1 MAGRRVAAG
10 VGCAAVALTGAGCLG
25 ATTKTVTDTRTQSIT
40 ITKTVTKPGGSVTGA
55 KPCAGTQLM
64 AAFALVP
71 GSAGAGQIVYALTVK
86 NSSDAGCF
94 VRGVPQATLL
104 DASGTT
110 LPTHVEPAGG
120 GKRPIVLPPGASA
133 LAQARFS
140 PDVAGGGDAQT
151 GDCQPTAH
159 TLQVTAEGGG
169 VTEAPIKPPT
179 SVCQR
184 GTLNFEA
191 FGYAG

>member
-1 MAGRRVAAG
+1 MAGRRLAAG

-25 ATTKTVTDTRTQSIT
+25 GGTKTVTVTHTRTVT
-40 ITKTVTKPGGSVTGA
+40 TTKTVTKPDGSIAGA
-55 KPCAGTQLM
+55 KPCTGTQLT

-71 GSAGAGQIVYALTVK
+71 GSAGAGQIVYALSVR
-86 NSSDAGCF
+86 NSSATPCS

-104 DASGTT
+104 DASGTA
-110 LPTHVEPAGG
+110 LPTHVKPAGG

-133 LAQARFS
+133 FAQARFS
-140 PDVAGGGDAQT
+140 PDVAGDGDSQT

-179 SVCQR
+179 SVCQQ

-191 FGYAG
+191 FAYAG